1 MLLQKNRAIR
11 RRAVVGLL
19 VAASL
24 TLLTMSYREGSTGV
38 VGSVQDGAVELTAPF
53 ASVAHR
59 VTSPFVDGWHWTTG
73 LIHARNQT
81 AKLHQL
87 QSQVGRD
94 ASTITSLR
102 QQLKAARQNAHWVQ
116 ANPSFKSVSG
126 SVIAASPDSDTPSV
140 LLGIGSDDGVAVNDP
155 VIAPVSAGGALVG
168 QVSHVTGSTA
178 TVQVLLDPSIGVTAT
193 VQGEQGANGTVVP
206 STGTPG
212 ELTMAE
218 VPQSVLVKN
227 GDTVV
232 TSGYTGRLKSIY
244 PDGIPIGRVT
254 YVKND
259 DLGQQ
264 NKQIQ
269 VTPFVNFDNLGGV
282 IVLEMN

>member
-1 MLLQKNRAIR
+1 MLLQKNRVIR

-38 VGSVQDGAVELTAPF
+38 VGSVQDGVVELTAPF

-81 AKLHQL
+81 AELNRLK
-87 QSQVGRD
+87 SQVGRD
-94 ASTITSLR
+94 ASMITSLR
-102 QQLKAARQNAHWVQ
+102 QQLKAARLNAHWVQ

-126 SVIAASPDSDTPSV
+126 SVIAATPDSDTPSV
-140 LLGIGSDDGVAVNDP
+140 LLGIGSDDGVAVSDP

-254 YVKND
+254 YVQNN

-282 IVLEMN
+282 VVLEMN

>member
-19 VAASL
+19 IAASL

-38 VGSVQDGAVELTAPF
+38 VGSVQNGAVELTAPF

-73 LIHARNQT
+73 LIHARDQT

-87 QSQVGRD
+87 EARVGRD
-94 ASTITSLR
+94 ASTIKQLQTENHTY
-102 QQLKAARQNAHWVQ
+102 QQLAHWVQ
-116 ANPSFKSVSG
+116 QNPQFHSVSG
-126 SVIAASPDSDTPSV
+126 SVIAQSPESDTPSV
-140 LLGIGSDDGVAVNDP
+140 MLGIGSDQGVQVNDP
-155 VIAPVSAGGALVG
+155 VIAPVANGGALVG
-168 QVSHVTGSTA
+168 RVAHTTGGTA
-178 TVQVLLDPSIGVTAT
+178 TVQVLLDPAIGVTAT
-193 VQGEQGANGTVVP
+193 VQGEQGANGTIVP

-212 ELTMAE
+212 ELTMAQ

-227 GDTVV
+227 LDTVV
-232 TSGYTGRLKSIY
+232 TTGYTGRLKSIY

-269 VTPFVNFDNLGGV
+269 VTPFVNFGNLSAV
-282 IVLEMN
+282 VVLEIH

>member
-1 MLLQKNRAIR
+1 MLLQKNRVIR

-38 VGSVQDGAVELTAPF
+38 VGSVQHGAVELTAPF

-73 LIHARNQT
+73 LIHARSQT

-87 QSQVGRD
+87 QNQVGRD
-94 ASTITSLR
+94 SSIIKELQT
-102 QQLKAARQNAHWVQ
+102 QLADAQKAAHWVQ
-116 ANPSFKSVSG
+116 DNPHFTSVSG
-126 SVIAASPDSDTPSV
+126 SVIAASPDTDTPSV
-140 LLGIGSDDGVAVNDP
+140 LLGIGSDDGIAVNDP
-155 VIAPVSAGGALVG
+155 VIAPVSEGGALVG
-168 QVSHVTGSTA
+168 RVKEVTGSTA
-178 TVQVLLDPSIGVTAT
+178 TVQVLLDPAIGVTAT
-193 VQGEQGANGTVVP
+193 VQGEHGANGTIVP

-218 VPQSVLVKN
+218 VPQAVLVKN

-232 TSGYTGRLKSIY
+232 TTGYTGRLGSIY

-282 IVLEMN
+282 VVLEMN